1 MKILQKIAA
10 VFVFCSAVLFASS
23 ADARVVQ
30 ICDMGAYAL
39 YNEGNAV
46 LAAHDRPYRLTELT
60 HIGRVSKD
68 SDYDLYLSS
77 IGAKGEAAVVSFFCN
92 DRGFVSK
99 IIIMADGNKPNTV
112 SYVGSALA
120 SLLIAMGVSYDEF
133 NVLAKKSPLVG
144 NGTYDTV
151 WVRALGRRI
160 IQEMR
165 GDTDAKGNLILMVR
179 LTAEDS

>member
-1 MKILQKIAA
+1 MKILQKFAA
-10 VFVFCSAVLFASS
+10 VLVFCSAVLFASS

-46 LAAHDRPYRLTELT
+46 LASLDYPYRLTELT

-99 IIIMADGNKPNTV
+99 IIIMADGNKPNTGA
-112 SYVGSALA
+112 YVGDALA
-120 SLLIAMGVSYDEF
+120 ALLIAMGVSLDEF
-133 NVLAKKSPLVG
+133 TALAQSPLVG
-144 NGTYDTV
+144 DSTYDTV
-151 WVRALGRRI
+151 WAHALGRRI
-160 IQEMR
+160 IQAIH
-165 GDTDAKGNLILMVR
+165 GDTDAKGNLIMTVR

>member
-10 VFVFCSAVLFASS
+10 VFVFCFAVLFASS
-23 ADARVVQ
+23 ADARAVQ

-46 LAAHDRPYRLTELT
+46 LASLNYPYRLTELT

-77 IGAKGEAAVVSFFCN
+77 IGAKGEAAVASFFCN

-99 IIIMADGNKPNTV
+99 IIMADGNKPNTV
-112 SYVGSALA
+112 PYVGSALA
-120 SLLIAMGVSYDEF
+120 SLLIAMGVSHDEF

-144 NGTYDTV
+144 DSTYDTV
-151 WVRALGRRI
+151 WAHALGRRI
-160 IQEMR
+160 IQEMH